1 MAKAKPV
8 LFYLHSMHEWS
19 DEEANTIMETA
30 NRIGDQNKCRIIHM
44 KAENA
49 FSIEG
54 ADVMLQRQA
63 LEALSELLDRI
74 MPKKNPLL
82 PSTPFRDFMS
92 VGSLV
97 DVGNLTAALPALTN
111 GAATAPPEDVTRA
124 TLEFRVHQ
132 KIRAPYDMY
141 YMDKTQRTSLPV
153 MIAEDC
159 RCEATISED
168 GRVVE
173 ISGDR
178 VENVRLCITRLE
190 GVQEYFLRAP
200 FRLDKVALVYA
211 QARNEFRLI
220 FVPVADHLYF
230 SRNIDYL
237 PSDVSELK
245 PRSFC
250 VAEMG
255 VFDPE
260 RRKWVLRNGVK
271 QPLRSSE
278 PVPQSPVH
286 EAPRSNAPQHPMGRG
301 SQPVEPPTRPPAQ
314 RHSSGRSGGLEW
326 HEQENPPFGFNVGGP
341 ARRQSQP
348 QPTATMSWGPG
359 RPSQS
364 SGSTWP
370 APGSSSGKKV
380 LPPAQG
386 TTRRLE
392 EREWSSAGYDATG
405 GGDNEFPSLSASSS
419 KSAGKKVGVPSLP
432 PVRKVDSQT
441 SGNMAGSPGGFYS
454 PTESPSRASNGGYEY
469 VDSDFEYLESITSSA
484 SRQWERDR
492 DEHDPPRLRDAQRE
506 REDGHRVIQT
516 LPRLQAS
523 PSQQNG
529 QSAFVNAIKAFN
541 MKRLSES
548 IWNGMSELRG
558 QRKEIRLIGRLG
570 SALYPLDPIFKDKAW
585 EYTEL
590 EKLIAGSARLRP
602 VFSPIATTNADVA
615 SKFHRT
621 LGELK
626 SKTAHFEIMCG
637 SRTNPQS
644 KFTPT
649 VIIVPSTQAV
659 LERVVTPWETYG
671 DVIWDAVD
679 RHLDFQILLQARE
692 GVVRDTKSALGRTDV
707 KPFNTFRKKLSIGT
721 YNSHITCYNIKEMGA
736 KDKVYKTYLQ
746 VHNILLRESGT
757 YERQG
762 FTIVLHQVKQLNIVQ
777 LPGLDAVRAD
787 VDESA
792 KVWFEVE
799 VFNAEVN
806 QKLQA
811 NQELIGGTVADW
823 KVSDLLGDDPTSSD
837 ELWKLVRELMN
848 RSEDYDRYM
857 TGN

>member
-1 MAKAKPV
+1 
-8 LFYLHSMHEWS
+8 
-19 DEEANTIMETA
+19 
-30 NRIGDQNKCRIIHM
+30 M

-63 LEALSELLDRI
+63 LDALSELLDRI
-74 MPKKNPLL
+74 SPKKNPHL

-97 DVGNLTAALPALTN
+97 DVGSLTSALPALTN
-111 GAATAPPEDVTRA
+111 GAATAPPQPDVTRA

-132 KIRAPYDMY
+132 RIRDPYDMY
-141 YMDKTQRTSLPV
+141 YMEKSQRMSLPV

-190 GVQEYFLRAP
+190 GVQDYFLRAP

-230 SRNIDYL
+230 SKNIEYL

-245 PRSFC
+245 PRAFC
-250 VAEMG
+250 VVEMG

-260 RRKWVLRNGVK
+260 RRKWVLRSGVK

-278 PVPQSPVH
+278 LVPQSPVH

-301 SQPVEPPTRPPAQ
+301 SQAVEPPTRPPAQ

-326 HEQENPPFGFNVGGP
+326 HEQENPSFGFSREP

-348 QPTATMSWGPG
+348 QPTPTIGWGPG

-370 APGSSSGKKV
+370 APGSSSSKKV

-405 GGDNEFPSLSASSS
+405 GDSDFPSLSSSSS

-432 PVRKVDSQT
+432 PVRRVDSQT
-441 SGNMAGSPGGFYS
+441 SGNTAGSPGGFYS
-454 PTESPSRASNGGYEY
+454 PTESPSRASNGSFVIGE
-469 VDSDFEYLESITSSA
+469 SDFEYLESITSSA

-492 DEHDPPRLRDAQRE
+492 DEHDPPRVRDARRE
-506 REDGHRVIQT
+506 REDGQRVIQT

-529 QSAFVNAIKAFN
+529 QSAFINAIKTFN
-541 MKRLSES
+541 MRRLSES

-570 SALYPLDPIFKDKAW
+570 NALYPLDPIFKDKAW

-590 EKLIAGSARLRP
+590 EKAIAGSARLRP
-602 VFSPIATTNADVA
+602 VFSPIATTKAAVA
-615 SKFHRT
+615 NKFRRN
-621 LGELK
+621 LSDPK
-626 SKTAHFEIMCG
+626 SETAHFEIICG

-649 VIIVPSTQAV
+649 VITVPSTQAV

-679 RHLDFQILLQARE
+679 RNLDFQILLQARE
-692 GVVRDTKSALGRTDV
+692 GVVRDTKTALGRTDV

-746 VHNILLRESGT
+746 IHNILLRESKT

-762 FTIVLHQVKQLNIVQ
+762 FTIVIHHVKQLNIVQ

-792 KVWFEVE
+792 KGWFEVE
-799 VFNAEVN
+799 
-806 QKLQA
+806 
-811 NQELIGGTVADW
+811 
-823 KVSDLLGDDPTSSD
+823 
-837 ELWKLVRELMN
+837 
-848 RSEDYDRYM
+848 
-857 TGN
+857 